1 MGVIKCYIT
10 DLIDTSLEKKP
21 GNRDDR
27 RNVARKGREK
37 GKNVKN
43 LCEKGGRRDRE
54 RDRREIHRNEIK
66 RTDENKQGNKI
77 KRIKEKRETEKEKR
91 KI

>member
-10 DLIDTSLEKKP
+10 DLIDLSLEKN

-27 RNVARKGREK
+27 RNVAWQGEQK

-43 LCEKGGRRDRE
+43 LCENGE
-54 RDRREIHRNEIK
+54 EEA
-66 RTDENKQGNKI
+66 
-77 KRIKEKRETEKEKR
+77 EKETEE
-91 KI
+91 